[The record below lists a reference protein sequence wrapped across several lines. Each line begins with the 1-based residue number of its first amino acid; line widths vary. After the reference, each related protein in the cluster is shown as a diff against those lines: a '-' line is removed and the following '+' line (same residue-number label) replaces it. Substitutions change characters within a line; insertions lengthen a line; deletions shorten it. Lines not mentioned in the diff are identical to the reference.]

1 MYACTKRDWRYLV
14 YTHSITYDFSP
25 LTLTL
30 FFSGTFRVDVL
41 KKDATYAVFY
51 QVLLI
56 TFLSLTAVS
65 C

>member
-1 MYACTKRDWRYLV
+1 MYAYRELGDIWF
-14 YTHSITYDFSP
+14 IQIP
-25 LTLTL
+25 LLMISHPNLDT

-41 KKDATYAVFY
+41 EKKETYAVFY

-56 TFLSLTAVS
+56 TCLSLTADS

>member
-1 MYACTKRDWRYLV
+1 MV

>member
-1 MYACTKRDWRYLV
+1 MHAQREIGDIWF
-14 YTHSITYDFSP
+14 INIDFSP
-25 LTLTL
+25 LTLTI
-30 FFSGTFRVDVL
+30 FFSGTFGVDVL

>member
-1 MYACTKRDWRYLV
+1 MHAQRKIGDIWFI
-14 YTHSITYDFSP
+14 HIDFSP

-56 TFLSLTAVS
+56 AFLSLTAVS